1 MHIDPA
7 AFPLLTTE
15 RLVLRRLDTTDS
27 DALLRLRSD
36 ERVNKYLNREP
47 AKTKADADAF
57 IEKIHQLTPD
67 KGFYWAIS
75 LNNDPE
81 LVGTICYWN
90 MNMEKNNAETGFELL
105 PDYHGRGLMQE
116 ALSAVLRYA
125 FDELKLKTVTALVH
139 PANESSIKLLKRAG
153 FMPDTAHQ
161 YVTEEEAEGPVIY
174 VRKA

>member
-105 PDYHGRGLMQE
+105 PDYHGRGVNAGSFISRI
-116 ALSAVLRYA
+116 ALCL
-125 FDELKLKTVTALVH
+125 
-139 PANESSIKLLKRAG
+139 
-153 FMPDTAHQ
+153 
-161 YVTEEEAEGPVIY
+161 
-174 VRKA
+174 